1 MAFSAAKTSKEYDAM
16 FYPLAGVRH
25 GSYVSDS
32 KLFPVPTDRNILIFL
47 VVVAIAGPFLLSS
60 LHLNSYV
67 QPWLIWTAA
76 ALGLN
81 LVTGWA
87 GQLHLGYAAI
97 MAVGAY
103 SAVHA
108 ARYGFPWEI
117 ALLIGGFAALA
128 IGTLFAFAAL
138 RVKGLYLAI
147 VTLAM
152 QFVMDWVLT
161 HSPAI
166 SGGSHASLQSP
177 RFALLGQN
185 ITSDTGLY
193 YVALGWCTL
202 VTVFMLNLGRTAL
215 GRALIAVREKD
226 YAAAIIGVNSFYYK
240 LVAFGASSFIG
251 GISGAILVATYFLL
265 AAPEQFSVNVS
276 VQVLAM
282 IIVGGLGS
290 IIGTY
295 FGVALILLMPGI
307 VNGMLAEAAGL
318 FGLRLGTETFAHIP
332 TAAYGALIIVFLLV
346 EPLGL
351 GKLYANVRDYFL
363 VWPFAQLKK

>member
-1 MAFSAAKTSKEYDAM
+1 M

-25 GSYVSDS
+25 QSYVSDS
-32 KLFPVPTDRNILIFL
+32 KLFPVPTDRNLLIVL
-47 VVVAIAGPFLLSS
+47 TVAAIAAPFLLSS
-60 LHLNSYV
+60 LYLNSYV
-67 QPWLIWTAA
+67 QPWLIWTAL

-81 LVTGWA
+81 LATGWA
-87 GQLHLGYAAI
+87 GQLHLGYAAT

-103 SAVHA
+103 AAVHA
-108 ARYGFPWEI
+108 ARFGIPWEF
-117 ALLIGGFAALA
+117 ALLIGGLAASL
-128 IGTLFAFAAL
+128 IGSLFAFAAL

-152 QFVMDWVLT
+152 QFVMDWVLN

-177 RFALLGQN
+177 RFALLGQE
-185 ITSDTGLY
+185 IASGRGLY
-193 YVALGWCTL
+193 YVALGWCAL
-202 VTVFMLNLGRTAL
+202 VTVFMMNLQRTAL
-215 GRALIAVREKD
+215 GRALVAVREKD
-226 YAAAIIGVNSFYYK
+226 YAAAILGVNSFYYK
-240 LVAFGASSFIG
+240 LIAFSMCSFIG
-251 GISGAILVATYFLL
+251 GIGGALLVATFFFL

-276 VQVLAM
+276 IQVLAM

-307 VNGMLAEAAGL
+307 ANEIIANVTLFLGL
-318 FGLRLGTETFAHIP
+318 PLGNETLAHIP
-332 TAAYGALIIVFLLV
+332 TTVYGALIIIFLLV

-351 GKLYANVRDYFL
+351 GKLYANIRDYFL
-363 VWPFAQLKK
+363 VWPFDQFKK

>member
-1 MAFSAAKTSKEYDAM
+1 MAFSVASISRGYDKM
-16 FYPLAGVRH
+16 FYRLAGIRH
-25 GSYVSDS
+25 ETYVSDS
-32 KLFPVPTDRNILIFL
+32 RMFRVPADRNALILMLALAVAAPFL
-47 VVVAIAGPFLLSS
+47 VSS
-60 LHLNSYV
+60 LYLNSYV

-103 SAVHA
+103 SSVHA
-108 ARYGFPWEI
+108 ARFGIPWEG
-117 ALLIGGFAALA
+117 ALVIGGLTAALIGS
-128 IGTLFAFAAL
+128 LFAFAAL

-177 RFALLGQN
+177 GFALLGQR
-185 ITSDTGLY
+185 ITSDAGIY
-193 YVALGWCTL
+193 YVALAWCVL
-202 VTVFMLNLGRTAL
+202 VTAFLLNLRRTAL
-215 GRALIAVREKD
+215 GRALVAVREKD
-226 YAAAIIGVNSFYYK
+226 YAAAILGVSSFKYK
-240 LVAFGASSFIG
+240 LIAFATSSFIG
-251 GISGAILVATYFLL
+251 GVSGAILVSTFYLL
-265 AAPEQFSVNVS
+265 ATPEQFAVNVS
-276 VQVLAM
+276 IQVLAM

-290 IIGTY
+290 TIGTY
-295 FGVALILLMPGI
+295 FGVALILLVPGI
-307 VNGMLAEAAGL
+307 ANEAIAAGSRL
-318 FGLRLGTETFAHIP
+318 FGLSLGSETLAHTP
-332 TAAYGALIIVFLLV
+332 MAVYGALIIGILMV

-351 GKLYANVRDYFL
+351 GKLYANIRDYL
-363 VWPFAQLKK
+363 MVWPFDQIKK